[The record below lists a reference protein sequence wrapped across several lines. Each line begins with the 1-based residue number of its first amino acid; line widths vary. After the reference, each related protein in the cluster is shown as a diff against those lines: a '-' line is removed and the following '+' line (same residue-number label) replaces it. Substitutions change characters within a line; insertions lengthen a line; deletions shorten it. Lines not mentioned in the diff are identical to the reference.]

1 VGERAGY
8 RLIAPDWDRA
18 PAKKDSSVEVIRKG
32 GGLNDLLE
40 PPDGPPKT
48 SPIYR
53 MQWYLGDDP
62 GTLQHATLALVNR
75 LTGNAREQV
84 GSGLGALR
92 GDLKYDRLWPN
103 FLITLGILNGSP
115 YNSIHEDVNC
125 DISDHGLFTLRV
137 VEWKDWMWEW
147 NDVKANWEEGSTKIH
162 GNPIPLLRTVFT
174 EKKGILEG
182 GLRFEVS
189 SSGFKEAF
197 GIEYEGGE
205 ISAEP

>member
-1 VGERAGY
+1 MGERAGY
-8 RLIAPDWDRA
+8 RLIAPDWDRT
-18 PAKKDSSVEVIRKG
+18 PKKDPPDVEVLRKG
-32 GGLNDLLE
+32 GLKDLLE
-40 PPDGPPKT
+40 PPDGIPRT

-53 MQWYLGDDP
+53 MQWFLGDEP
-62 GTLQHATLALVNR
+62 GALQHITLALVNR
-75 LTGNAREQV
+75 LTGNAKERV
-84 GSGLGALR
+84 GSGMGALR

-103 FLITLGILNGSP
+103 FLITLGTLNDSP
-115 YNSIHEDVNC
+115 YNSVQDDTNC

-147 NDVKANWEEGSTKIH
+147 NKVTWDSTKI
-162 GNPIPLLRTVFT
+162 GKAIPLLRTVFT
-174 EKKGILEG
+174 ENKGILEG

-197 GIEYEGGE
+197 GIQYEGGE